1 MIIATTDMHIDVLQ
15 CCGMKLALVV
25 PVLGPNISNSLPGC
39 GNSMCRI
46 AKRACGEAVRQRWHW
61 AVHGEQGV
69 GQTSVSQE
77 KGKCTASLTYLSA
90 LLCMLKE
97 GFRIDWLR
105 RLAPYT
111 NASTLVRSSGGG
123 TPQSL

>member
-90 LLCMLKE
+90 LLHVYAE
-97 GFRIDWLR
+97 GRIQD
-105 RLAPYT
+105 
-111 NASTLVRSSGGG
+111 
-123 TPQSL
+123 